1 MVAHPVARGSGLRK
15 IALDPH
21 RGRLRESREPQKQ
34 AGAPPLR
41 VGLGSGYARC
51 RRWLCSHLVEL
62 EFDEDRFPPRV
73 ANLEEIAAN
82 GAVLGGSTLPGRR
95 PADDQSRRL
104 RDPRRNRGSSSA
116 RNRFSALRALIHVG
130 AFNLWLVLRKKLGR
144 AVESNCTEIAT
155 QFAPRRF
162 TIQFA
167 SPLEL
172 LKIATSATGC

>member
-73 ANLEEIAAN
+73 ANLEEIAAETT
-82 GAVLGGSTLPGRR
+82 VRLPRET
-95 PADDQSRRL
+95 D
-104 RDPRRNRGSSSA
+104 
-116 RNRFSALRALIHVG
+116 F
-130 AFNLWLVLRKKLGR
+130 
-144 AVESNCTEIAT
+144 
-155 QFAPRRF
+155 
-162 TIQFA
+162 
-167 SPLEL
+167 PL
-172 LKIATSATGC
+172 CVR

>member
-1 MVAHPVARGSGLRK
+1 MVAHPVTRGSGLRK

-41 VGLGSGYARC
+41 VGLGSGYAR
-51 RRWLCSHLVEL
+51 
-62 EFDEDRFPPRV
+62 
-73 ANLEEIAAN
+73 
-82 GAVLGGSTLPGRR
+82 
-95 PADDQSRRL
+95 
-104 RDPRRNRGSSSA
+104 
-116 RNRFSALRALIHVG
+116 NRFSALRALIHVG

-144 AVESNCTEIAT
+144 AIESNCTEIAT